1 MGKINGNVKIWN
13 FNLGDFY
20 TVKMVKLGILI

>member
-1 MGKINGNVKIWN
+1 MGRINENVKIWN
-13 FNLGDFY
+13 FNLRDFY